1 MSSFLLHDLRYAWR
15 LLRKTPGFTTVAVLA
30 LALGVGANTA
40 IFSVVDAVLLRPLPY
55 HDPSQLVKIWG
66 RFEGIGIPNNQNW
79 ISPPEFADFRT
90 LSHAFSNIAAI
101 QSDSFNIAGGRV
113 PERVGAAE
121 VSASLFPMLG
131 VQAKLG
137 RVFLPEEEQPG
148 RNYVVLL
155 SEGLW
160 RRRFGAD
167 PGVVGSK
174 LRVNGLSALVVGV
187 LPGSFQF
194 PSEAEAWAPLAF
206 SNDDLSPSSRG
217 GHGLEVLARIKPG
230 LSLAQARADMASVSR
245 RMIEQNAGYP
255 YKQYNFGLILTPL
268 LEEMVGDTKTALWIL
283 MGAVALVLLIAC
295 ANVANLLLARASA
308 REREMAIRAA
318 VGASRRRL
326 ACQLLTESTLLGLVG
341 GAAGLLLGRWGLA
354 ALTNLAAE
362 TFPRIAGAHLN
373 GGVLAFTLLVSV
385 GASLLFG
392 MAPVFQAAQV
402 THESLKDGG
411 RGSTAGRGA
420 LSLRR
425 ALVVAEVALS
435 LMLLTGAGLLL
446 RSFVRLMEVD
456 PGFRPD
462 GVLTMRI
469 SLPDAKFTNATQ
481 VSAFYR
487 ELTERVSKLP
497 GVKSA
502 GLVSALPLTGSGGSG
517 TTTIDSRAV
526 SGVDASPEADQRPVT
541 PGYFQ
546 SMGIALARGRYFDAR
561 DTSSSAP
568 VAVIDETLANTYWPG
583 EDAVGKRLKLGG
595 AQSTD
600 PWMTIVGVVRH
611 VRYRT
616 LEARSRVT
624 VYWPEAQNP
633 YSSMSLAIRTSLP
646 DPHSLARAVH
656 REILAIDSE
665 QPIYRVRTMHELMVD
680 SVARRRL
687 AMSLLGIFACV
698 ALLLAAVGIY
708 GVMSY
713 SVTQRAHEIGIRMAL
728 GASRASVMR
737 LVLGQSLSLT
747 LAGVALGLAGSL
759 ILANLISSLLFQ
771 VPPRDPL
778 TFALVAL
785 VLTASALLASY
796 LPARR
801 ATQVDPMISLR
812 CE

>member
-1 MSSFLLHDLRYAWR
+1 MFKFLLQDLRYASR
-15 LLRKTPGFTTVAVLA
+15 LLRKTPGFTVVGVLA

-40 IFSVVDAVLLRPLPY
+40 IFSVIDAVLLRPLPY
-55 HDPSQLVKIWG
+55 HDPGHLVKIWT
-66 RFEGIGIPNNQNW
+66 RFVGIGLPDNRNW
-79 ISPPEFADFRT
+79 VSPPEFVDFRT
-90 LSHAFSNIAAI
+90 LSHAFSHIAAI
-101 QSDSFNIAGGRV
+101 QSDSFNFAGGGR
-113 PERVGAAE
+113 PERVQAAE

-167 PGVVGSK
+167 PGVVGRK
-174 LRVNGLSALVVGV
+174 LQINGLSALVVGV

-194 PSEAEAWAPLAF
+194 PSEAEAWAPLSF
-206 SNDDLSPSSRG
+206 TNDDLSPNSRG
-217 GHGLEVLARIKPG
+217 GHGLEVLARIKSG
-230 LSLAQARADMASVSR
+230 LSLGQARADMASVGQ

-255 YKQYNFGLILTPL
+255 YKQYDFTPILTPL
-268 LEEMVGDTKTALWIL
+268 LEEMVGDTRTALWIL

-308 REREMAIRAA
+308 REREIAIRAA
-318 VGASRRRL
+318 VGASRLRL
-326 ACQLLTESTLLGLVG
+326 ACQLLTESALLGLAG
-341 GAAGLLLGRWGLA
+341 GVAGLVLGRWGLT

-362 TFPRIAGAHLN
+362 SFPRVADAHLN
-373 GGVLAFTLLVSV
+373 GPVLAFTLLVSV

-411 RGSTAGRGA
+411 RGSTSGRGA
-420 LSLRR
+420 LSLRQ

-435 LMLLTGAGLLL
+435 LVLLTGAGLLL

-462 GVLTMRI
+462 GVLTMRV
-469 SLPDAKFTNATQ
+469 SLPDTKYANATQ
-481 VSAFYR
+481 IRSFHR
-487 ELTERVSKLP
+487 QLLERVSKLP
-497 GVKSA
+497 GVEAA
-502 GLVSALPLTGSGGSG
+502 GFVSALPLSGGGSG
-517 TTTIDSRAV
+517 TTTVDSRAV
-526 SGVDASPEADQRPVT
+526 SGVDASPEADWRPAT
-541 PGYFQ
+541 PGYFRA
-546 SMGIALARGRYFDAR
+546 MGIALVRGRYFDDR
-561 DTSSSAP
+561 DTDTSAP

-583 EDAVGKRLKLGG
+583 EDAVGKRLKRGG
-595 AQSTD
+595 ADSTS

-616 LEARSRVT
+616 LEAQSRVT
-624 VYWPEAQNP
+624 LYWPEAQDP
-633 YSSMSLAIRTSLP
+633 PSSMSLAIRTALP
-646 DPHSLARAVH
+646 DPHALAPTVQ
-656 REILAIDSE
+656 REILAIDAD
-665 QPIYRVRTMHELMVD
+665 QPVYRVRTMHELMAD

-687 AMSLLGIFACV
+687 AMMLLAIFAGA
-698 ALLLAAVGIY
+698 ALILAVVGIY

-713 SVTQRAHEIGIRMAL
+713 SVSQRAHEMGIRMAL
-728 GASRASVMR
+728 GASRASVLR
-737 LVLGQSLSLT
+737 LVLGQSLSLA
-747 LAGVALGLAGSL
+747 LAGVVVGLAGSL
-759 ILANLISSLLFQ
+759 MMANLMASLLFQ